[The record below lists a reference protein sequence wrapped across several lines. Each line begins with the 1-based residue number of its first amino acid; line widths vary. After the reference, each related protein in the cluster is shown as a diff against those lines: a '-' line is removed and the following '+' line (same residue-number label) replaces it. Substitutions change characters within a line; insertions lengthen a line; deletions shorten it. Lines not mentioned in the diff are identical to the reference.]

1 MEVVMKIYISADT
14 LNQIIHSDNLIANEE
29 CYKDEKITVHCIMF
43 GYKNVRWCTYILANA
58 NGVEFE
64 SDSYKCISSI

>member
-1 MEVVMKIYISADT
+1 MKIYISADT

-43 GYKNVRWCTYILANA
+43 GYKNVRWCTYILANDY
-58 NGVEFE
+58 GVEFE

>member
-43 GYKNVRWCTYILANA
+43 SYKNLRWFTYKTASDY
-58 NGVEFE
+58 GVVFDC
-64 SDSYKCISSI
+64 DSYKCISSI